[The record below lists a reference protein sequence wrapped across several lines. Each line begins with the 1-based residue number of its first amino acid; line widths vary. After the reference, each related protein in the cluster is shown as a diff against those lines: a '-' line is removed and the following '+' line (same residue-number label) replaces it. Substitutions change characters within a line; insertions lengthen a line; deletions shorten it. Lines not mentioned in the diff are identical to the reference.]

1 MELARQKLRDRAR
14 QLRNEQTDAEAKL
27 WARLRARQISGVKFR
42 RQHPIGPYV
51 ADFCCVEHRLII
63 EIDGGQHAEQMQSDQ
78 RRTAVLKLHGFRV
91 LRFWNN
97 EVLANIEAVLEQIYQ
112 AIEQPSPF
120 PLPKR
125 ARVKEE
131 DDVEQRTLV
140 KGDFADENKYPTTDN
155 VCMFSIRSAPLAC
168 VCPSQTASRDQS
180 RLPVGRFVQLLL
192 GFVPL
197 GLI

>member
-78 RRTAVLKLHGFRV
+78 RRTAILKLHGFRV

-97 EVLANIEAVLEQIYQ
+97 EVLANIDAVLEHIYQ
-112 AIEQPSPF
+112 ALSNPHPS
-120 PLPKR
+120 LSLKGR
-125 ARVKEE
+125 GLKEMSPSKGPR
-131 DDVEQRTLV
+131 QR
-140 KGDFADENKYPTTDN
+140 
-155 VCMFSIRSAPLAC
+155 
-168 VCPSQTASRDQS
+168 
-180 RLPVGRFVQLLL
+180 RFR
-192 GFVPL
+192 
-197 GLI
+197 I

>member
-42 RQHPIGPYV
+42 RQHPIGSYV

-78 RRTAVLKLHGFRV
+78 RRTGVLKLHGFRV

-97 EVLANIEAVLEQIYQ
+97 EVLANIDAVLGQIYQ
-112 AIEQPSPF
+112 ALNNPHP
-120 PLPKR
+120 
-125 ARVKEE
+125 
-131 DDVEQRTLV
+131 
-140 KGDFADENKYPTTDN
+140 YP
-155 VCMFSIRSAPLAC
+155 
-168 VCPSQTASRDQS
+168 
-180 RLPVGRFVQLLL
+180 
-192 GFVPL
+192 
-197 GLI
+197 

>member
-78 RRTAVLKLHGFRV
+78 RRTAILKLHGFRV

-97 EVLANIEAVLEQIYQ
+97 EVLANLDAVLEQIYQ
-112 AIEQPSPF
+112 ALNNPHPS
-120 PLPKR
+120 LS
-125 ARVKEE
+125 
-131 DDVEQRTLV
+131 L
-140 KGDFADENKYPTTDN
+140 KG
-155 VCMFSIRSAPLAC
+155 R
-168 VCPSQTASRDQS
+168 
-180 RLPVGRFVQLLL
+180 
-192 GFVPL
+192 
-197 GLI
+197 GLKKKMTPIKGL

>member
-1 MELARQKLRDRAR
+1 MELARQKLRDRTR

-27 WARLRARQISGVKFR
+27 WARLRARQISDVKFR

-78 RRTAVLKLHGFRV
+78 HRTGVLKLHGFRV

-112 AIEQPSPF
+112 VIEQPSPF

-125 ARVKEE
+125 ARVKE
-131 DDVEQRTLV
+131 DDAEQRTLV
-140 KGDFADENKYPTTDN
+140 KGDFADENKCPTTAK
-155 VCMFSIRSAPLAC
+155 VCMFSIRSVPLAC
-168 VCPSQTASRDQS
+168 VRPNQTLKGDQS
-180 RLPVGRFVQLLL
+180 RLPIGWFLQLLL
-192 GFVPL
+192 GRVSLGFV
-197 GLI
+197 

>member
-27 WARLRARQISGVKFR
+27 WARLRARQISHVKFR

-51 ADFCCVEHRLII
+51 ADFCCVEHSLVV

-78 RRTAVLKLHGFRV
+78 RRTAVLKLPGFRV

-120 PLPKR
+120 PLPK
-125 ARVKEE
+125 
-131 DDVEQRTLV
+131 
-140 KGDFADENKYPTTDN
+140 KGE
-155 VCMFSIRSAPLAC
+155 
-168 VCPSQTASRDQS
+168 
-180 RLPVGRFVQLLL
+180 G
-192 GFVPL
+192 
-197 GLI
+197 